1 MSRWGALVRPGGQA
15 ASPKSAGNRAVGSHG
30 GAGCLQRHRRSG
42 ASHADPAD
50 HHNLPLP
57 VSKTRVTSSSDSGA
71 PPPPAGAPALV
82 VRDIAKTYGPVK
94 ALQPASLE
102 MVSGEVHALVGENG
116 SGKSTLVGIVSGT
129 VKPDLGTVEIAGRR
143 CVKHTPWESQLCGA
157 LTVFQDGSVLPE
169 LTVAQNLYLG
179 TPASQRPGY
188 RRLDQWAGKKL
199 RELGLERMSARASAG
214 RLSPADRQ
222 LLEIARA
229 LMARP
234 TVLMLDEATS
244 ALDPAGVDAAL
255 SMIRRQA
262 TEYGCAVL
270 FVTHRL
276 SEVFRVADRISV
288 LRDGIWRGTY
298 EADAMDAV
306 GLVELMAGR
315 SVNIEFPP
323 RARPEEIGEPVVVA
337 EQLRGPGYGP
347 IDLTIRSG
355 EIVGIAGADG
365 NGQLELLHGLCAT
378 HVPAGRLEVKGAP
391 IASYGDASS
400 SGVALLSSDRR
411 NESLFPTLAIR
422 ENLTVGV
429 LGSLGR
435 LGIISHSR
443 ETEQVQDSIDR
454 FGIRLGSAEDAV
466 TSLSGGNQQKVALG
480 RVLATEPDVILT
492 DEPTQGVDVRSRLD
506 IYRMLRDSAQHGKA
520 VVIVSS
526 DAAELAGLCDRI
538 VVISRGEITAE
549 LDGESASEE
558 RVVHAFAGAERLATS
573 AAAASGES
581 PQQAPPR
588 AWRRVRELADRYQNG
603 ARLLLILALLIILG
617 GYTATQNS
625 SFLTTAGLYN
635 VTLLAL
641 PLAAVAA
648 AEFAV
653 MFIGGID
660 VSVGGAMGV
669 TVAVL
674 SFVAQSGALIPALAI
689 GIGTAIGVGLVIG
702 SVNAT
707 LIERIRISPVIAT
720 IATLGILQGIGLVLR
735 PTAAGNI
742 AASLLSG
749 LTKQVWFFPWALLVV
764 AILFVV
770 ADRTL
775 RRSGAGL
782 RMRAVGLNPQFAFR
796 LGVNAPRVRQV
807 AYVLCAILAAL
818 AGLLLA
824 GQVGVGDSTVGSPY
838 TLVAIAAPILG
849 GASLLG
855 GRGTFVGCLLG
866 ALLLSLGQTLPTT
879 LGLAEGTSYYLT
891 GGLTLLALL
900 IYTTGSATAVKTYVR
915 TAARK
920 LSTLRLRSRAAGA
933 GKADSS
939 ALG

>member
-1 MSRWGALVRPGGQA
+1 M
-15 ASPKSAGNRAVGSHG
+15 
-30 GAGCLQRHRRSG
+30 
-42 ASHADPAD
+42 
-50 HHNLPLP
+50 
-57 VSKTRVTSSSDSGA
+57 SKTRATTSHDHGPGAPSSGA
-71 PPPPAGAPALV
+71 APLDV
-82 VRDIAKTYGPVK
+82 HDISKTYGPVK
-94 ALQPASLE
+94 ALQPASFE
-102 MVSGEVHALVGENG
+102 MARGEVHALVGENG

-129 VKPDLGTVEIAGRR
+129 VKQDTGVVQIAGTR
-143 CVKHTPWESQLCGA
+143 CTKHTPWESQHLGA
-157 LTVFQDGSVLPE
+157 VTVFQDGSVFPD

-188 RRLDQWAGKKL
+188 RGLDRWAGEKL
-199 RELGLERMSARASAG
+199 REFGLQRLLARASAYS
-214 RLSPADRQ
+214 LSPADRQ

-255 SMIRRQA
+255 SMMRRA
-262 TEYGCAVL
+262 TDDGCAVL

-298 EADAMDAV
+298 QADAMDPA

-347 IDLTIRSG
+347 VDITIRHG
-355 EIVGIAGADG
+355 EIVGLAGADG

-378 HVPAGRLEVKGAP
+378 HVPAGRLAVKGSP
-391 IASYGDASS
+391 IASYGDAAS

-411 NESLFPTLAIR
+411 GESLFPTLAIR

-429 LGSLGR
+429 LGSLAR
-435 LGIISHSR
+435 LGVISHHR
-443 ETEQVQDSIDR
+443 ETAQVRESIDR

-466 TSLSGGNQQKVALG
+466 TSLSGGNQQKVALA

-506 IYRMLRDSAQHGKA
+506 IYRMLRDSAKRGKA

-538 VVISRGEITAE
+538 VVLSRGEVTAE
-549 LDGESASEE
+549 LAGEGASEE
-558 RVVHAFAGAERLATS
+558 KVVHAFAGAERR
-573 AAAASGES
+573 AAEPAVAAEEA
-581 PQQAPPR
+581 QPR
-588 AWRRVRELADRYQNG
+588 AALQARGRVREFVRRYENG
-603 ARLLLILALLIILG
+603 ARLSLLVAVLIILG

-625 SFLTTAGLYN
+625 SFLTSAGLYN

-674 SFVAQSGALIPALAI
+674 SFVAQSGSFIPALAI
-689 GIGTAIGVGLVIG
+689 GLGVAIGLGLVIG
-702 SVNAT
+702 GVNAT

-720 IATLGILQGIGLVLR
+720 IATLGILQGVGLVLR
-735 PTAAGNI
+735 PTAAGTI
-742 AASLLSG
+742 APSLLTG
-749 LTKQVWFFPWALLVV
+749 LTKQLWFFPWALLIV
-764 AILFVV
+764 AILFVA
-770 ADRTL
+770 ADRAL
-775 RRSGAGL
+775 RGSGAGL

-796 LGVNAPRVRQV
+796 LGVNAPRMRQV

-866 ALLLSLGQTLPTT
+866 SLLLALGQTLPTT
-879 LGLAEGTSYYLT
+879 LGLAEGASYYLT

-900 IYTTGSATAVKTYVR
+900 VYTTGSATAVKTYVR
-915 TAARK
+915 TATRK
-920 LSTLRLRSRAAGA
+920 ISTATLRLRAGSA

>member
-1 MSRWGALVRPGGQA
+1 MNKIR
-15 ASPKSAGNRAVGSHG
+15 AS
-30 GAGCLQRHRRSG
+30 
-42 ASHADPAD
+42 
-50 HHNLPLP
+50 
-57 VSKTRVTSSSDSGA
+57 TSSEPEAQTASVHAA
-71 PPPPAGAPALV
+71 PLV
-82 VRDIAKTYGPVK
+82 VRDISKTYGPVK
-94 ALQPASLE
+94 ALQPASFA
-102 MVSGEVHALVGENG
+102 MTPGEVHALVGENG

-129 VKPDLGTVEIAGRR
+129 VKLDGGEVLIGGTR
-143 CVKHTPWESQLCGA
+143 CVKHTPWESQRLGA

-179 TPASQRPGY
+179 TPASGRPGY
-188 RRLDQWAGKKL
+188 RGIERWAAERLG
-199 RELGLERMSARASAG
+199 ELGLERLPAREPTYN
-214 RLSPADRQ
+214 LSPADRQ
-222 LLEIARA
+222 LLEIGRA
-229 LMARP
+229 LMSSP
-234 TVLMLDEATS
+234 NLLMLDEATS

-255 SMIRRQA
+255 GMMRRA
-262 TEYGCAVL
+262 TESGCAVL

-298 EADAMDAV
+298 EADAMDAE

-315 SVNIEFPP
+315 SVSIEFPE
-323 RARPEEIGEPVVVA
+323 RARPQEIGEPVIVA

-347 IDLTIRSG
+347 VDLTIRSG

-365 NGQLELLHGLCAT
+365 NGQLELLHGICAT
-378 HVPAGRLEVKGAP
+378 HVPDGRLEVKGAP
-391 IASYGDASS
+391 IASYSDAAGA
-400 SGVALLSSDRR
+400 GVALLSSDRR
-411 NESLFPTLAIR
+411 SESLFPTLAIR
-422 ENLTVGV
+422 ENLTIGV
-429 LGSLGR
+429 LGSLSR
-435 LGIISHSR
+435 LGVISRSS
-443 ETEQVQDSIDR
+443 EAAQVQQSIDR

-506 IYRMLRDSAQHGKA
+506 IYRMLRESAKRGKA
-520 VVIVSS
+520 VVMVSS
-526 DAAELAGLCDRI
+526 DASELAGLCDRI
-538 VVISRGEITAE
+538 VVLSRGEVTAE
-549 LDGESASEE
+549 LDGPGASEE
-558 RVVHAFAGAERLATS
+558 KVVHAFAGAERRAAE
-573 AAAASGES
+573 AAAVTEEAQPQGASRAKARAGEL
-581 PQQAPPR
+581 
-588 AWRRVRELADRYQNG
+588 VRRYQN
-603 ARLLLILALLIILG
+603 AVRLLLLVAVLVILG

-625 SFLTTAGLYN
+625 SFLTSAGLYN

-660 VSVGGAMGV
+660 VSVAGAMGV

-674 SFVAQSGALIPALAI
+674 SFVAQSGSFIPTLAI
-689 GIGTAIGVGLVIG
+689 GIGVAIGVGLVIG
-702 SVNAT
+702 VVNAT

-720 IATLGILQGIGLVLR
+720 IATLGILQGVGLVLR
-735 PTAAGNI
+735 PTAAGAI
-742 AASLLSG
+742 APSLLTG
-749 LTKQVWFFPWALLVV
+749 LTQQVWFLPWALLVV
-764 AILFVV
+764 AILFVA

-775 RRSGAGL
+775 RGSGAGL

-824 GQVGVGDSTVGSPY
+824 GQVGVGDSTVGNPY

-866 ALLLSLGQTLPTT
+866 SLLLALGQTLPTT
-879 LGLAEGTSYYLT
+879 LGMAEGASYYLT
-891 GGLTLLALL
+891 GALTLLALL
-900 IYTTGSATAVKTYVR
+900 VYTTGAATAVKTYVR
-915 TAARK
+915 TAAK
-920 LSTLRLRSRAAGA
+920 KISTVALGQRAANA
-933 GKADSS
+933 GKHGPS
-939 ALG
+939 ALR